1 LVKWSINP
9 NSPKSEI
16 LNILFDLLIY
26 QKVNGK
32 IFAYFLGKNIKT
44 IFVFVIFVI
53 IYKSTMNI
61 KSIFSLCPLSIIGIF
76 WATSVH
82 SQDIS
87 FFNDYLNNVEVF
99 NAGNTKQIEHLP
111 LKSYSISNNMLA
123 YEDNSG
129 NFKIYYNHYL
139 HQISSF
145 TSSYKTSDN
154 LAAIKMNT
162 QLKVFDD
169 GSIKSLTINLT
180 DYFLGD
186 DILVWF
192 DDYEK
197 RLKAYYNKEIYNLD
211 DALAT
216 GTMNTVTIGE
226 NIVAFVDSQG
236 YLNIFYEGIIERICF
251 SERVKSISA
260 GRDIIVFV
268 EEPVNNFQAFYFGDL
283 IDLEGFEPV
292 SFKTGDQFVAYVDAN
307 NYLKVF
313 YDYSTETV
321 SFDVPD
327 FYETNDELMVFS
339 VQNYFKIWHKGK
351 IFTLESYIPKDYKMN
366 NNVLAYIDQLGNLK
380 FFDGDGVETIS
391 YEKVTDFE
399 IHGSIVKYSFGV
411 NSEQIYYQGKTYK
424 NN

>member
-1 LVKWSINP
+1 
-9 NSPKSEI
+9 
-16 LNILFDLLIY
+16 
-26 QKVNGK
+26 
-32 IFAYFLGKNIKT
+32 
-44 IFVFVIFVI
+44 
-53 IYKSTMNI
+53 MNI
-61 KSIFSLCPLSIIGIF
+61 KSIFKLCLLSIMGIF
-76 WATSVH
+76 WAFSVQ

-87 FFNDYLNNVEVF
+87 FFNDYLNNVEIF
-99 NAGNTKQIEHLP
+99 SAGDTKQIEHLP
-111 LKSYSISNNMLA
+111 LKSYSVGNNMLA

-129 NFKIYYNHYL
+129 NLKIYYNHYL

-197 RLKAYYNKEIYNLD
+197 RLKAYYNKEIYDLD

-216 GTMNTVTIGE
+216 GTMNEVTIGE

-236 YLNIFYEGIIERICF
+236 YLNVFYDGNIERICF

-292 SFKTGDQFVAYVDAN
+292 SFKTGDQFVAYVDVN

-313 YDYSTETV
+313 YDFSTETV

-351 IFTLESYIPKDYKMN
+351 IFTLESYIPQDYKMN

-380 FFDGDGVETIS
+380 FFNGETVETIS
-391 YEKVTDFE
+391 YEKVTSFE

-411 NSEQIYYQGKTYK
+411 NSEHIYYQGKTYK
-424 NN
+424 ND